1 VPTAEG
7 TDPGRGL
14 GVVRLLA
21 DPFNAASAYADD
33 AGETARTKLSFPRPT
48 WELPG
53 TFRTPSLRNVAL
65 TAPYMHEGQI
75 ATLEEV
81 VSFYADLADA
91 VPPGR
96 HDERILQ
103 PLHLDERS
111 RADLVAFLHALTDE
125 RVPAELLRA
134 PDAPSVP

>member
-14 GVVRLLA
+14 GIVRLLA
-21 DPFNAASAYADD
+21 DPFNGASAYADD

-53 TFRTPSLRNVAL
+53 SFRTPSLRNVEL

-81 VSFYADLADA
+81 VSFYSSLEDA
-91 VPPGR
+91 VPAGR
-96 HDERILQ
+96 HDERILR

-111 RADLVAFLHALTDE
+111 RADLVAFLRALTDGE
-125 RVPAELLRA
+125 LTAELLRA
-134 PDAPSVP
+134 PDAPSMP